1 MKSRLGSICLCIF
14 SFAASA
20 FAVTDHVL
28 TEFPRLAGESDDTP
42 RFQRAVD
49 ACYGGGLLTVPS
61 GDYEFA
67 STLYVTNLCSVR
79 LSPAAI
85 VRAVKPMKWMV
96 EIDCTWE
103 YQKKKAPKDV
113 YSHNFNLSWSG
124 GILDGCGLASCLA
137 LDNFAHFILENAT
150 FNNGRIYG
158 VGVETHGRGYELIA
172 RNLYFHTS
180 MPGLEGNTGL
190 YTYGG
195 DSHFIDIISV
205 NYTIGIHLAG
215 RGSNRMSRCH
225 VWGVS
230 TRPLIKDQV
239 PETLKESVCF
249 KIDATDT
256 VMRDCYADTGN
267 IGFWMNGWEER
278 MECCSYAGLK
288 LLKDS
293 VVIRQNRGSIWANGF
308 YARKIS
314 KDSVLYAYA
323 NEDSRIRWGDDCLLG
338 PFGGPPKGDM
348 KEYTAEWAK
357 KTWASMTVD
366 ASNAAQVLIAACDRW
381 ETTCEQEASD
391 AGRNAWK
398 TLSGLSV
405 GRVASDPVALF
416 AVWRFCWST
425 LSRPGEERKTAERI
439 LVECAKFL
447 EPKKN
452 VGSLVRT
459 ATFSAAYD
467 VTGESRWRAA
477 ELAVADAG
485 ISEAGK
491 VWMNGL
497 SDAKARE
504 RKLLLRLLR
513 CTEKDAVRKD
523 RYGQLLGEEAARITV
538 TEKEGDIGC
547 LMDYWFKRRHALFIT
562 TQSK

>member
-1 MKSRLGSICLCIF
+1 MGKLFCLAFLSIVSF
-14 SFAASA
+14 SVSAA
-20 FAVTDHVL
+20 TDHAL
-28 TEFPRLAGESDDTP
+28 TEFPRLAGETDDSP

-67 STLYVTNLCSVR
+67 STLYVTNLCSVQ
-79 LSPAAI
+79 LSPAAVI
-85 VRAVKPMKWMV
+85 RAVKPMKWMV

-103 YQKKKAPKDV
+103 YQRKKAPKDV
-113 YSHNFNLSWSG
+113 YSRNFNLSWSG

-137 LDNFAHFILENAT
+137 LDNFAHFILERAT

-158 VGVETHGRGYELIA
+158 VGVETRGRGYELIA
-172 RNLYFHTS
+172 RDLYFHTS
-180 MPGLEGNTGL
+180 IPGLEGNTGL
-190 YTYGG
+190 YSYGG

-230 TRPLIKDQV
+230 TRPLVKDQV

-278 MECCSYAGLK
+278 MECCSYAGLR

-323 NEDSRIRWGDDCLLG
+323 NKDSRIRWDDDCLLAH
-338 PFGGPPKGDM
+338 FGGAPKGDM
-348 KEYTAEWAK
+348 KEKTAEWAI
-357 KTWASMTVD
+357 KTWAAMKISD
-366 ASNAAQVLIAACDRW
+366 CNAAQVLIAACDRW
-381 ETTCEQEASD
+381 ETTCEQEALD
-391 AGRNAWK
+391 VGRKAWK
-398 TLSGLSV
+398 VLSAFPAEKI
-405 GRVASDPVALF
+405 ASDPIALF
-416 AVWRFCWST
+416 AVWRFHWST
-425 LSRPGEERKTAERI
+425 LSRPGEEHMTSERI
-439 LVECAKFL
+439 LVDCAKFT
-447 EPKKN
+447 EVAKN
-452 VGSLVRT
+452 IVGLQRT
-459 ATFSAAYD
+459 AVFSAAYD
-467 VTGESRWRAA
+467 VTGSSKWRSA
-477 ELAVADAG
+477 ELAVADVAISDIG
-485 ISEAGK
+485 KVQRYSLSEA
-491 VWMNGL
+491 
-497 SDAKARE
+497 DARG
-504 RKLLLRLLR
+504 RKQLLRLLKR
-513 CTEKDAVRKD
+513 TEKDATRKEK
-523 RYGQLLGEEAARITV
+523 YGKIIGEEAAGISVKET
-538 TEKEGDIGC
+538 EGDIFS
-547 LMDYWFKRRHALFIT
+547 LMDYWYKRRHALFIT
-562 TQSK
+562 TSGK

>member
-1 MKSRLGSICLCIF
+1 MKNRFGIACLCFF
-14 SFAASA
+14 SFVASA
-20 FAVTDHVL
+20 LAATDHVL
-28 TEFPRLAGESDDTP
+28 TEFPRLAGETDDTP

-67 STLYVTNLCSVR
+67 STLYVTNLCSVQ
-79 LSPAAI
+79 LSPAAVI
-85 VRAVKPMKWMV
+85 RAVKPMKWMV

-113 YSHNFNLSWSG
+113 YSRNFNLSWSG

-137 LDNFAHFILENAT
+137 LDNFAHFILEKAT

-158 VGVETHGRGYELIA
+158 VGVETRGRGYELIA
-172 RNLYFHTS
+172 RDLYFHTS
-180 MPGLEGNTGL
+180 IPGLEGNTGL

-278 MECCSYAGLK
+278 MECCSYAGLR

-308 YARKIS
+308 YARRIS
-314 KDSVLYAYA
+314 KDSVLYTYA
-323 NEDSRIRWGDDCLLG
+323 NKDSRIRWDDDCLLSQ
-338 PFGGPPKGDM
+338 FGGPPKGDA

-357 KTWASMTVD
+357 KTWASLTVD
-366 ASNAAQVLIAACDRW
+366 ERNAAQVLIAACDRW
-381 ETTCEQEASD
+381 ETTCEQEALD
-391 AGRNAWK
+391 TGRKAWK
-398 TLSGLSV
+398 ILSGFPSEKI
-405 GRVASDPVALF
+405 AADPFALF
-416 AVWRFCWST
+416 AVWRFHWST
-425 LSRPGEERKTAERI
+425 LSRPGEERLSAER
-439 LVECAKFL
+439 LLADCARFL
-447 EPKKN
+447 ETARN
-452 VGSLVRT
+452 VDGLVRT
-459 ATFSAAYD
+459 AVFSAAYD
-467 VTGESRWRAA
+467 VTGAPKWRSA
-477 ELAVADAG
+477 ELAVADAA
-485 ISEAGK
+485 ILDVGK
-491 VWMNGL
+491 KQVDGL
-497 SDAKARE
+497 SGAKARE
-504 RKLLLRLLR
+504 RKQLLRLLR
-513 CTEKDAVRKD
+513 RTEKDAERKD
-523 RYGQLLGEEAARITV
+523 KYGRLLGEEAAKISV
-538 TEKEGDIGC
+538 TETEGNIRC

-562 TQSK
+562 TLSK